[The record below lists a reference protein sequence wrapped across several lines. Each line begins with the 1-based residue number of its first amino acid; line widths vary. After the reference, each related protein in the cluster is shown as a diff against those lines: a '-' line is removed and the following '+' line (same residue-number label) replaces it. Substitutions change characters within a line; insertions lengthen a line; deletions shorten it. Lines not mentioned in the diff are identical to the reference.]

1 MSGYRKLGRSSAHRQ
16 MMLRNMT
23 ADLLRNG
30 SIITTHAKA
39 KEIQRSVEKMISLG
53 KRGDLHAQR
62 AGHAAQVR
70 VCAGDGL
77 AGQALARHLDDVQV
91 RVLQGQPQELAA
103 RVTGATEDGD
113 AQRLH
118 ARRSW
123 T

>member
-62 AGHAAQVR
+62 QAVSFLMDKGVVTELFQTIAPKYEERSGGYTR
-70 VCAGDGL
+70 VYKLGY
-77 AGQALARHLDDVQV
+77 R
-91 RVLQGQPQELAA
+91 R
-103 RVTGATEDGD
+103 GD
-113 AQRLH
+113 ASLM
-118 ARRSW
+118 AKIELV
-123 T
+123 